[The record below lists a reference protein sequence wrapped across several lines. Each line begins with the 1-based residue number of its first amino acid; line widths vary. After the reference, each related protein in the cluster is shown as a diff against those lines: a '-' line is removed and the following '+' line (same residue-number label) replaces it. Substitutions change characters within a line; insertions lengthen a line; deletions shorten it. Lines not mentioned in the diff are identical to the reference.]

1 MESVNQKKKCMEV
14 KGLSKTFFGKKEYVT
29 VVDEVDFTV
38 YEGEFLV
45 ILGPGR
51 CGKTVL
57 LNMIAGLETKT
68 DGQILYNGKEVQG
81 RNPDLA
87 MVFQSLALLPF
98 NTVMENTELPLK
110 LRGISKKERRET
122 AQRYIDLVGL
132 TGFEK
137 SYPSQLSG
145 GMKQR
150 AGIAR
155 AYTANPKILLMDEPF
170 GQLDAQTRYAMQTAI
185 LKIWEKEKRTV
196 IFVTNNIE
204 EACYLGDR
212 IILMSECPETV
223 KQIYDLSDIPRP
235 RDMVSD
241 VFLTRRKMISDT
253 MELSL

>member
-1 MESVNQKKKCMEV
+1 MESVAEKRKCLEV
-14 KGLSKTFFGKKEYVT
+14 KGISKTFFGKKDYVT
-29 VVDEVDFTV
+29 VVDQVDFDV
-38 YEGEFLV
+38 YDGEFLV

-57 LNMIAGLETKT
+57 LNIIAGLEEKT
-68 DGQILYNGKEVQG
+68 DGQIFYNGKLMEG

-98 NTVMENTELPLK
+98 NTVMENVELPLK
-110 LRGISKKERRET
+110 LRGIAKAERRQI
-122 AQRYIDLVGL
+122 AQQYIDLVGL

-170 GQLDAQTRYAMQTAI
+170 GQLDAQTRYAMQNEI
-185 LKIWEKEKRTV
+185 LRIWEKERRTV

-212 IILMSECPETV
+212 IILMSECPEKV
-223 KQIYDLSDIPRP
+223 KEIYDLSDLPRP
-235 RDMVSD
+235 RDMMSQE
-241 VFLTRRKMISDT
+241 FLNRRTKISDN